1 MMEVFEVAF
10 VDVVEEFVFDVD
22 VEHGVFLDAATG
34 AVGG

>member
-10 VDVVEEFVFDVD
+10 VDVVEEFVFDV
-22 VEHGVFLDAATG
+22 EHGVFLDAATG

>member
-1 MMEVFEVAF
+1 
-10 VDVVEEFVFDVD
+10 VVEEFVFD